1 MKLSRDHLKEI
12 VKECLVE
19 ILSEG
24 MGSARLKESFSKKRI
39 VQPSN
44 SALDQPAFPRK
55 SAHDDVLNK
64 KRLSEVI
71 KAEAKGDPI
80 LASILAD
87 TASTTLP
94 NMLMSEGN
102 KQMPVPVGSV
112 EHVVAS
118 HAPED
123 LFGDEAASKWAT
135 LAFMDSP
142 KKF

>member
-24 MGSARLKESFSKKRI
+24 MGPTRLKESFTKKK
-39 VQPSN
+39 VQTFN

-55 SAHDDVLNK
+55 TAHDDILNK

-71 KAEAKGDPI
+71 KSEAKGDPI

-102 KQMPVPVGSV
+102 KQMQAPVGSV
-112 EHVVAS
+112 ERVVAS
-118 HAPED
+118 HTPQD